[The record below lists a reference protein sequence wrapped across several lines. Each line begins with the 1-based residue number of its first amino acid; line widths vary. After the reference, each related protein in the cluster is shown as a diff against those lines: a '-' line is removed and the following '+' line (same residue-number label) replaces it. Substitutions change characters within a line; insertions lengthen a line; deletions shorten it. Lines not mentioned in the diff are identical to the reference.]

1 MPITVARVNLLT
13 CLSIFIY
20 IVQRLIV
27 APHGC
32 AEVGCVADTDAWR
45 HAVAYHL
52 YLVTKEPPR
61 LIEAIECSV

>member
-13 CLSIFIY
+13 CPSIFIY

-32 AEVGCVADTDAWR
+32 AKVGCVADANAWR

-52 YLVTKEPPR
+52 YLITEESPR
-61 LIEAIECSV
+61 LIEAIQCRI